1 MKARIFTFLMI
12 CFIANFFT
20 AQTLVKPADFNI
32 KDIASYLKTQNFV
45 IDEIHDN
52 YIKITDNQNSS
63 IFIDISEDKKSL
75 LFNVKILL
83 KKEAKVSEIESLLG
97 KINDL
102 NMIKAKYLSEDNSVF
117 FQYNFW
123 IDKGFTKET
132 LLDAIIEFGLYQGDS
147 FALDKAKI
155 FEYQ

>member
-52 YIKITDNQNSS
+52 ILKTLEDDCIKRNQKSTTIRN
-63 IFIDISEDKKSL
+63 IFL
-75 LFNVKILL
+75 
-83 KKEAKVSEIESLLG
+83 
-97 KINDL
+97 
-102 NMIKAKYLSEDNSVF
+102 MIKCL
-117 FQYNFW
+117 
-123 IDKGFTKET
+123 
-132 LLDAIIEFGLYQGDS
+132 
-147 FALDKAKI
+147 
-155 FEYQ
+155 